1 MQTATITQ
9 QHPSVEQN
17 QAAHDQNALA
27 SRIEGPGIQVTRY
40 GLALV
45 MVWIGG
51 MKFTAYEAAAIQ
63 PMVANSP
70 LMSWVYELMSVRA
83 FSTLL
88 GVAEVAVGLMI
99 ALRPMSPKLSAVG
112 SLATVPMFLGTL
124 SFLFSTPGWEPSAG
138 FPALS
143 VVPGQFLVKDVVLLG
158 AALLTAAEAFRAATS
173 ATRHDRSSTE
183 PE

>member
-1 MQTATITQ
+1 MPTATTSQ
-9 QHPSVEQN
+9 KRPSAGQN
-17 QAAHDQNALA
+17 QASYSQDALA
-27 SRIEGPGIQVTRY
+27 SRIDGLGIQVTRY

-70 LMSWVYELMSVRA
+70 LMNWVYELMSVRA
-83 FSTLL
+83 FSALL

-99 ALRPMSPKLSAVG
+99 ALRPLSPKLSAVG

-138 FPALS
+138 FPSLS

-158 AALLTAAEAFRAATS
+158 AALLTAAEAIRAASS
-173 ATRHDRSSTE
+173 AAGGDRSSTE
-183 PE
+183 PG